1 MCLAN
6 MSPIYKLVFFKTYL
20 RKANL
25 IIFSILVGSCASSDN
40 LIKLSEIP
48 PDEFAV
54 IRKDPLEI
62 PPNFN
67 LRPPGKSE
75 KSNLDSSKKA
85 KEVFADLIGDKK
97 KNIISDR
104 DLTAGDS
111 VLLEKS
117 GFVENNSS
125 IRELLTFENS
135 RELLNKG
142 RIERLV
148 ESLVGESNEDILD
161 PVQEKK
167 RNQEQIATGDN
178 FLKSQKPV
186 IIRRL
191 NK

>member
-6 MSPIYKLVFFKTYL
+6 MSSESKLVFFKTYL
-20 RKANL
+20 RKANF
-25 IIFSILVGSCASSDN
+25 IFFSILVGSCASSDN
-40 LIKLSEIP
+40 LIKLSEVP

-117 GFVENNSS
+117 GYVENNSS
-125 IRELLTFENS
+125 IREVLTSENS

-148 ESLVGESNEDILD
+148 ESLVGESDEDILD